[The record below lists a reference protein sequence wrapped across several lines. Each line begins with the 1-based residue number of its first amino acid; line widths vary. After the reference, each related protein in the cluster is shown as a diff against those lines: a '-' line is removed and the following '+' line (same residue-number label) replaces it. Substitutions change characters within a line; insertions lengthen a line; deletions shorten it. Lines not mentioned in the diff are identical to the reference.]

1 MQNKQQALE
10 QQEKKTATNRKGIIT
25 LITHSH
31 HSVPSLTPI
40 SPIYIG
46 ILYSVHDNILY
57 HAVYSEVP
65 LGQPN

>member
-31 HSVPSLTPI
+31 HSLPLVSPI
-40 SPIYIG
+40 SPITPIYIG
-46 ILYSVHDNILY
+46 ILYSV
-57 HAVYSEVP
+57 
-65 LGQPN
+65 